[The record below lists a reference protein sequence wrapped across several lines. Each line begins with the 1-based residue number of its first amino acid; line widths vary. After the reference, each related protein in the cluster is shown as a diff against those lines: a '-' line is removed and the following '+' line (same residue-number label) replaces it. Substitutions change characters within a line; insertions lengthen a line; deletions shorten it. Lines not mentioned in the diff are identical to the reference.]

1 MRIVVLFLALLV
13 STVVGVVLL
22 LSMTGGAPPP
32 AVEKAPA
39 GQPDDTAVVP
49 FLIHEGQSTEEIAQA
64 LERAGLV
71 NNTLVFRVVAR
82 LRGVDGKLQ
91 AGEYQLRRNM
101 SIDELLVVLQHAP
114 VNEVTVTFIEGWRM
128 EEFAAALQRRQLLDG
143 AAFLALAQRGTT
155 TYPWLRSRPDGA
167 SLEGYLFPSTYR
179 LTAETTPQ
187 ELLDRLLQTFGEVLT
202 PAMREQIRNQGRTI
216 HEVVTLASIV
226 EREAMLAGERQR
238 IAGVYV
244 NRLREGIGLYA
255 DPTVQYAL
263 GYQPNTE
270 TWWKRPLL
278 FQDLEIDSPYNT
290 YRYAGLPPGPIC
302 NPGLASLQ
310 AAIDPE
316 AHEFFYFVA
325 NDVAGDGSHVFAR
338 TLAEHVQNQQR
349 YQRLGT
355 INR

>member
-1 MRIVVLFLALLV
+1 MRIVVLFLVLLAG
-13 STVVGVVLL
+13 TVVGLILL
-22 LSMTGGAPPP
+22 FSMTRGP
-32 AVEKAPA
+32 ASVTPV

-49 FLIHEGQSTEEIAQA
+49 FLVHEGQSTEEIAQA
-64 LERAGLV
+64 LQRAGLV
-71 NNTLVFRVVAR
+71 NNTWLFRVIAR

-91 AGEYQLRRNM
+91 AGEYQLRRDM
-101 SIDELLVVLQHAP
+101 SVDELLVVLQHAP
-114 VNEVTVTFIEGWRM
+114 VKELTVTFIEGWRM
-128 EEFAAALQRRQLLDG
+128 EEFAAELQRRQLLDG
-143 AAFLALAQRGTT
+143 PAFLALAQRGTAA
-155 TYPWLRSRPDGA
+155 YSWLRSRPDGA

-179 LTAETTPQ
+179 LTAQTTPQ
-187 ELLDRLLQTFGEVLT
+187 ALIDTLLQKFGEVLT
-202 PAMREQIRNQGRTI
+202 PAMREQIRSQDRTI
-216 HEVVTLASIV
+216 HEVVTLASII
-226 EREAMLAGERQR
+226 EREAALSGERRR

-263 GYQPNTE
+263 GYQPGTE

-316 AHEFFYFVA
+316 PHEFFYFVA

-338 TLAEHVQNQQR
+338 TLAEHEQNRQR
-349 YQRLGT
+349 YQRQS
-355 INR
+355 

>member
-1 MRIVVLFLALLV
+1 MRIVVLFLALV
-13 STVVGVVLL
+13 AGTVVGLILL
-22 LSMTGGAPPP
+22 FSMTGGPAAP
-32 AVEKAPA
+32 AADRAPA
-39 GQPDDTAVVP
+39 GQPDDAAVVP

-64 LERAGLV
+64 LQRAGLV
-71 NNTLVFRVVAR
+71 NNTLVFRVMAR

-91 AGEYQLRRNM
+91 AGEYQLQRNM
-101 SIDELLVVLQHAP
+101 SVDELLVVLQHAP
-114 VNEVTVTFIEGWRM
+114 VKELTVTFIEGWRM
-128 EEFAAALQRRQLLDG
+128 EEFAAELQRRQLLDG
-143 AAFLALAQRGTT
+143 SAFLVLAQRGTAA
-155 TYPWLRSRPDGA
+155 YPWLRSRPDGA

-179 LTAETTPQ
+179 LTAQTTPQ
-187 ELLDRLLQTFGEVLT
+187 ELINALLRKFGEVLT
-202 PAMREQIRNQGRTI
+202 PVMREQIRRRELTI

-226 EREAMLAGERQR
+226 EREAALPGERRR

-244 NRLREGIGLYA
+244 NRLRDGIGLYA

-263 GYQPNTE
+263 GYQSGIE

-278 FQDLEIDSPYNT
+278 FQDLEIESPYNT

-316 AHEFFYFVA
+316 AHELFYFVA

-338 TLAEHVQNQQR
+338 TLAEHEQNRQR
-349 YQRLGT
+349 YQRQS
-355 INR
+355 

>member
-1 MRIVVLFLALLV
+1 MRIVVLFLALVV
-13 STVVGVVLL
+13 STVVGIVLL
-22 LSMTGGAPPP
+22 LSMTGGP
-32 AVEKAPA
+32 ASPTVEQAPA
-39 GQPDDTAVVP
+39 GQLDETAVVS

-64 LERAGLV
+64 LQRAGLV
-71 NNTLVFRVVAR
+71 NNTLVFRVMAR

-91 AGEYQLRRNM
+91 TGEYQLRRNM
-101 SIDELLVVLQHAP
+101 SVDELLVVLQHAP
-114 VNEVTVTFIEGWRM
+114 VKEVTITFIEGWRI
-128 EEFAAALQRRQLLDG
+128 EEFAAELQRRQLLDG
-143 AAFLALAQRGTT
+143 AAFRALAQGGIAA
-155 TYPWLRSRPDGA
+155 YPWLRSRPDGA

-187 ELLDRLLQTFGEVLT
+187 ELLDTLLRKFGEVLT
-202 PAMREQIRNQGRTI
+202 PVMREQIRSQGRTI

-226 EREAMLAGERQR
+226 EREAMLAGERRR

-263 GYQPNTE
+263 GYQPNAE

-338 TLAEHVQNQQR
+338 TLAEHEQNRQR
-349 YQRLGT
+349 YQRQS
-355 INR
+355 